1 MSKRKNTSTTPE
13 SPTNSLTNSQKRY
26 GTAFWIVFTLILYGI
41 GHLVDTIS
49 PHGPSRFRW
58 LIFSYGTAFLF
69 MFACIAAITYLFH
82 WFDKRERAGTV
93 MGLHKRATALVIPVL
108 ILIPSAYNALGYG
121 TRVVFDLFTGPQTV
135 TVSSCT
141 YEFVSRREP
150 RGRYRS
156 MSVTDYHFIMTLA
169 DGTTHQTVIDSRVFL
184 NDPRVDKVLYKACIE
199 KPGKTS
205 MTLDVYYYSWIID
218 QARLD

>member
-13 SPTNSLTNSQKRY
+13 SPTSSLTNQQKRY
-26 GTAFWIVFTLILYGI
+26 ATAFWIVFTLILCGM
-41 GHLVDTIS
+41 GHLVGTIS

-58 LIFSYGTAFLF
+58 LTFAYGTAFLI

-141 YEFVSRREP
+141 YELISRREP
-150 RGRYRS
+150 HGRYRT

-169 DGTTHQTVIDSRVFL
+169 DGTTHQTVIDSRVFRD
-184 NDPRVDKVLYKACIE
+184 DPRVDKVLYKACIE